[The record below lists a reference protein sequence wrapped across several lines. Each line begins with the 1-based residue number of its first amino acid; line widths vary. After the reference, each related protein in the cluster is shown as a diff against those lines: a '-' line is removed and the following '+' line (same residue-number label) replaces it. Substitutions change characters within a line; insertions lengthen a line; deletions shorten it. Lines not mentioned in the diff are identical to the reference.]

1 MFAIAFDLTVR
12 DTTKHHPKGMSA
24 AYRDVGNLLAEFDFE
39 WVQGSLYVT
48 RREDL
53 TNLFAALAAL
63 KALRWFPPS
72 VRDIRAFRMENWSDF
87 TDFVKSK

>member
-12 DTTKHHPKGMSA
+12 ETAKYHPKGMSA
-24 AYRDVGNLLAEFDFE
+24 AYRDVGKLLAEFDFE
-39 WVQGSLYVT
+39 WAQGSLYVT

-53 TNLFAALAAL
+53 TNLMAALVAL
-63 KALRWFPPS
+63 KALSWFPPS

-87 TDFVKSK
+87 TDFVKQQ